1 MAKLCRRAPRATV
14 PLAHTSRDPSRLAVG
29 ATCVLLIMIWGTT
42 WSVIRVSLE
51 GIPPFTGVSIRFAI
65 AAVILWAV
73 ARGTGV
79 RLRGVR
85 HFRLWLIQALLAF
98 SVSYG
103 VVYWAEQWVP
113 SGLTS
118 VLYSTLP
125 LFVVLFGYV
134 VLPDERLGGWGMLGI
149 LMGFAGVAV
158 IFSDDLGA
166 LAGAQ
171 VRRAAPV
178 VLLAP
183 FGNAMAQV
191 IVKRWGQGVHSLS
204 LTGPP
209 MAMTSVLFGVL
220 AWIFERDRELTFS
233 TAPVLATLYLAVAG
247 SAVTFSLF
255 FWLLKHVTATQLS
268 LLAYAIPVVAVT
280 IGTVFLDEPL
290 TARMMAGSALVI
302 GGVGFAARQRR

>member
-1 MAKLCRRAPRATV
+1 
-14 PLAHTSRDPSRLAVG
+14 
-29 ATCVLLIMIWGTT
+29 MIWGTT

-51 GIPPFTGVSIRFAI
+51 DIPPFTGVSIRFAI
-65 AAVILWAV
+65 AAVILWGV
-73 ARGTGV
+73 ARGRGV
-79 RLRGVR
+79 RLTAGRTIW
-85 HFRLWLIQALLAF
+85 LWLVQALLAF

-125 LFVVLFGYV
+125 LFVVLFAYV
-134 VLPDERLGGWGMLGI
+134 VLPDERLGGWGIIGI

-183 FGNAMAQV
+183 LGNALGQV
-191 IVKRWGQGVHSLS
+191 IVKRWGQGMHSLS

-209 MAMTSVLFGVL
+209 MAMTSVLFAVL
-220 AWIFERDRELTFS
+220 AWIFERDRELVFG
-233 TAPVLATLYLAVAG
+233 TAPVLATLYLAIAG
-247 SAVTFSLF
+247 SALTFSLF
-255 FWLLKHVTATQLS
+255 FWLLKHVSATQLS
-268 LLAYAIPVVAVT
+268 LLAYAVPVVAVT
-280 IGTVFLDEPL
+280 VGTVFLNEPL

-302 GGVGFAARQRR
+302 SGVGFAARPRRQRRKSE